1 VGRKVKLLRPMQ
13 KCFRDDTREH
23 SDGAKT
29 AKQAYPFFDR
39 VRDVTRSLTGSLLFI
54 YLFIY
59 SFVRS
64 FTYFVLVF
72 GFVSSLPD
80 SVFFVYFVM

>member
-1 VGRKVKLLRPMQ
+1 MQ
-13 KCFRDDTREH
+13 KYFRDEH
-23 SDGAKT
+23 ARTQRARTQHKDDA
-29 AKQAYPFFDR
+29 AHPFFDR

-54 YLFIY
+54 YLFVCL
-59 SFVRS
+59 FVCL